1 MYLHLRTAALQLI
14 TDKPKLTENLPRWR
28 LLASLPCL
36 NQTLSCHFVGRE
48 ELIALCAHS
57 YIRHKI
63 MEKPNQSDLQWNT
76 FLFFCLV
83 LYDFFD
89 YFVVLEDASCRLD
102 FLRKSLYWRITPQI
116 FRTQKIQKVKVNFIP
131 FQFLD
136 KVKIT
141 GATPC

>member
-36 NQTLSCHFVGRE
+36 NQTLFCHFVGGE

-63 MEKPNQSDLQWNT
+63 MEKPNQSDLQ
-76 FLFFCLV
+76 
-83 LYDFFD
+83 
-89 YFVVLEDASCRLD
+89 
-102 FLRKSLYWRITPQI
+102 
-116 FRTQKIQKVKVNFIP
+116 
-131 FQFLD
+131 
-136 KVKIT
+136 
-141 GATPC
+141 